1 MTEVINDIRN
11 KVEPILKR
19 HRIAKAAVFGS
30 YARGEHKKNSD
41 IDILIEYIPETR
53 KTYFDIIDL
62 KNELEEVLEK
72 KVDLVTKGVISS
84 LIKEDVLKEMQVI
97 L

>member
-1 MTEVINDIRN
+1 MEAVKVIRE
-11 KVEPILKR
+11 KAEPVLKR
-19 HRIAKAAVFGS
+19 HGIMRAAVFGS
-30 YARGEHKKNSD
+30 YARGEYKKTSD
-41 IDILIEYIPETR
+41 IDILIEYVPETR

-62 KNELEEVLEK
+62 KNELEAVLEK
-72 KVDLVTKGVISS
+72 KVDLVTKGAISN

>member
-1 MTEVINDIRN
+1 MEAIKDIRE
-11 KVEPILKR
+11 KTEQILEK
-19 HRIAKAAVFGS
+19 HGIARAAVFGS
-30 YARGEHKKNSD
+30 YARGEYKKNSD
-41 IDILIEYIPETR
+41 IDILIEYFPEAR

-72 KVDLVTKGVISS
+72 KVDLVTKGAIPS